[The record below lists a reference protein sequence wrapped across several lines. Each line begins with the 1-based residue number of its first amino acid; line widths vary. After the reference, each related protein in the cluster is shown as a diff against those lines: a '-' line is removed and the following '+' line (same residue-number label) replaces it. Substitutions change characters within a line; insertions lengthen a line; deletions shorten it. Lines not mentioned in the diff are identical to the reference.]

1 MYTVAHIDEM
11 VSDLLEDVYNMLL
24 SRTITTKASTDVEL
38 PLFRSAD
45 SRVVTELRAERSAA
59 TTRRFVHA
67 LFMTVHNDGDTDF
80 LVHLRDGIADSLEA
94 STDPLRLTTYNSC
107 FETVDGLLK
116 ENSLGTMMS
125 GQSFHSSVTSLSPA
139 SRRQS
144 PQPRRCHSSPL
155 RYGLLST
162 GSDINIA
169 AFIAPCWNVDGCFHV
184 LIECRQRKQFVI
196 ANVMSL
202 NRRR

>member
-38 PLFRSAD
+38 QLFLSAD

-80 LVHLRDGIADSLEA
+80 LVHLRDGIADSSEA

-116 ENSLGTMMS
+116 ENPS
-125 GQSFHSSVTSLSPA
+125 
-139 SRRQS
+139 
-144 PQPRRCHSSPL
+144 
-155 RYGLLST
+155 
-162 GSDINIA
+162 
-169 AFIAPCWNVDGCFHV
+169 AP
-184 LIECRQRKQFVI
+184 
-196 ANVMSL
+196 
-202 NRRR
+202 